1 MDVEFGIKEF
11 SLDDPCWEMILNEIN
26 KSSLKMENSYVNSND
41 GGIVPDDLRIS
52 DVSFLDDSTEL
63 SNMLY
68 SLVMNYNYNISK
80 WKWDVRGLSDSP
92 QYTIYNKGG
101 QYGWHS
107 DTEPSNSDNYN
118 PLSVRKISIS
128 IFLNDPD
135 EYEGG
140 ELDIEFKGP
149 RDKQRYETFKLPKGS
164 VLIFPSQ
171 RWHRVRPVISGI
183 RKSLVVWFSGPSFR

>member
-1 MDVEFGIKEF
+1 MGVDFGIKKF
-11 SLDDPCWEMILNEIN
+11 SPDHPCWKMILKEIN
-26 KSSLKMENSYVNSND
+26 KSSLKMENGYVNSND

-68 SLVMNYNYNISK
+68 NLVMDYNYNISK

-101 QYGWHS
+101 QYGWHC
-107 DTEPSNSDNYN
+107 DTEPSKSDTYD
-118 PLSVRKISIS
+118 PLLVRKISIS

-140 ELDIEFKGP
+140 ELDIEFKSP
-149 RDKQRYETFKLPKGS
+149 RYNPRYETFKLSKGS
-164 VLIFPSQ
+164 VLIFPSDK
-171 RWHRVRPVISGI
+171 WHRVRPVISG
-183 RKSLVVWFSGPSFR
+183 